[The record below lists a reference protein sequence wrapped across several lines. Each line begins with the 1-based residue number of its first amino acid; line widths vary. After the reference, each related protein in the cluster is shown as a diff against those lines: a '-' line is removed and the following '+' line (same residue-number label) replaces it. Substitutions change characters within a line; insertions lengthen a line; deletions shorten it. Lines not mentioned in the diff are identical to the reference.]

1 MKQTFG
7 LETGTCRPGHWW
19 WSIAK
24 VHAGHLLGPGL
35 MIESDGLQALE
46 SVQALV
52 TEWVV
57 ENRDVVWPNSFIF

>member
-1 MKQTFG
+1 M
-7 LETGTCRPGHWW
+7 
-19 WSIAK
+19 AK

-35 MIESDGLQALE
+35 MIECDGLQALD

-57 ENRDVVWPNSFIF
+57 ENRDVVWPNSFIV

>member
-1 MKQTFG
+1 M
-7 LETGTCRPGHWW
+7 
-19 WSIAK
+19 AK

-52 TEWVV
+52 AECIV
-57 ENRDVVWPNSFIF
+57 ENREVVWPNSFIV

>member
-1 MKQTFG
+1 MEWESPEMKQTFG
-7 LETGTCRPGHWW
+7 LETGTCRRRWHWW
-19 WSIAK
+19 WSMAK

-52 TEWVV
+52 TECLV
-57 ENRDVVWPNSFIF
+57 EN